1 MINITTEQLEEI
13 RDDFVNSRK
22 GITGV
27 FISSTIEGM
36 FVDVSRINGESH
48 YKIVEEKD
56 MTLDDGATVA
66 VSEQEIEAH
75 VYLLWELGKSI
86 QEICDALY
94 MTESELRE
102 RPRINELLNRKQK

>member
-1 MINITTEQLEEI
+1 MVYSDRGDGHIYVDVARINSGITT
-13 RDDFVNSRK
+13 
-22 GITGV
+22 
-27 FISSTIEGM
+27 
-36 FVDVSRINGESH
+36 
-48 YKIVEEKD
+48 YKIVDED
-56 MTLDDGATVA
+56 MTLDDGCTVA
-66 VSEQEIEAH
+66 VSEQEIESH